1 MARAHLRWEVI
12 RRRSGRDRRR
22 RHHDGETRILGL
34 VQAATDNKRVCA
46 SFLRELLEHGFQM
59 PTGLLVLLDGA
70 KGLRAAVREVPGE
83 RVPIQHCQW
92 HKRDNVLS
100 YPPKTWHAPRRRKL
114 QVAYA
119 GPPTPKPSTPLR
131 LLVKELQKHKAS
143 AARSLGEGLDE
154 RLT

>member
-1 MARAHLRWEVI
+1 
-12 RRRSGRDRRR
+12 
-22 RHHDGETRILGL
+22 
-34 VQAATDNKRVCA
+34 
-46 SFLRELLEHGFQM
+46 M

-154 RLT
+154 RLTLHRLEVFTTLGISFKTTNLIESVTARV

>member
-22 RHHDGETRILGL
+22 RHHEGETRILGL

-70 KGLRAAVREVPGE
+70 KGLSAAVREVPGE
-83 RVPIQHCQW
+83 RVPIQYFQW

-119 GPPTPKPSTPLR
+119 EATYAEAQHAPP
-131 LLVKELQKHKAS
+131 
-143 AARSLGEGLDE
+143 AARQGTPETQGLRRPE
-154 RLT
+154 PWRRP